1 MPSSGII
8 HRISLWVV
16 SVIEASRCTN
26 KGGFVMKKVIIIG
39 AGLGGLATALRLLK
53 SGYNVSIYEKSD
65 HVGGVVHH
73 KKSPCGQYTFEYC
86 ASIGISP
93 IEYDKVF
100 LDCGLNPREYY
111 EIVYSNEAYRA
122 FIDKNRHTD
131 LSYNVKNLVN
141 NIQSIFPRQ
150 GDNYMRLITK
160 SYSKYKIARQNL
172 LSESY
177 VGAMDNF
184 KSLYSLLRLGVLKT
198 AANYVNNYIEDE
210 CLANIILMQ
219 VLFIGSSPY
228 KISNTYCMIPA
239 VSQIDGIGYI
249 KNGLAQYSN
258 ALSKAILEAGGD
270 IYTSCNV
277 QEICVNEKN
286 ATGIIV
292 NDKFVSADILVAN
305 SDYQYTNSKLLQK
318 PIDNRNYKSSCGTFI
333 LHLGIDKFYPILK
346 LHNLFVNNNFHSEV
360 DRIFAGQLPEDCQL
374 YVYNPASIDDTICA
388 KGKMGIN
395 VLLRV
400 PNLTFGSIN
409 WDSSTIEYLKRICIN
424 KLSSIEGLEDIKQH
438 IEYEGYLTPN
448 NFLQEYNY
456 WQGGAYGI
464 AHTNMQSIILRPQV
478 RSAKLNNLYFV
489 GKSVHPGNGAS
500 IVLMGAE
507 IATKQII
514 KEAAY

>member
-1 MPSSGII
+1 
-8 HRISLWVV
+8 
-16 SVIEASRCTN
+16 
-26 KGGFVMKKVIIIG
+26 MKKVIIIG

-53 SGYNVSIYEKSD
+53 SGFNVSIYEKSD

-73 KKSPCGQYTFEYC
+73 KKSPCGQYIFDYC

-100 LDCGLNPREYY
+100 LDCGLDPRQYY
-111 EIVYSNEAYRA
+111 EIIYSNEAYRA
-122 FIDKNRHTD
+122 FIDSNKFVD
-131 LSYNVKNLVN
+131 LSYNIKELLNS
-141 NIQSIFPRQ
+141 IQNIFPAQ

-160 SYSKYKIARQNL
+160 SYYKYKIARQKL
-172 LSESY
+172 LSKSFIT
-177 VGAMDNF
+177 GPDNI
-184 KSLYSLLRLGVLKT
+184 KSLYSLLRLNVLKT

-210 CLANIILMQ
+210 GLANIILMQ

-258 ALSKAILEAGGD
+258 ALSKAVLEAGGK
-270 IYTSCNV
+270 IFTSCNV
-277 QEICVNEKN
+277 REICVNGKN

-292 NDKFVSADILVAN
+292 NDEFVSADLIVSN
-305 SDYQYTNSKLLQK
+305 SDYQYTNSTLLQK
-318 PIDNRNYKSSCGTFI
+318 PADSRKYKSSCGTFI
-333 LHLGIDKFYPILK
+333 FHLGIDKIYPILK
-346 LHNLFVNNNFHSEV
+346 LHNLFVNNNFKSEV
-360 DRIFAGQLPEDCQL
+360 DKVFRGQLPEDCQL

-400 PNLTFGSIN
+400 PNLTFDSIN
-409 WDSSTIEYLKRICIN
+409 WDSSTIDYLKRICID
-424 KLSSIEGLEDIKQH
+424 KLSSIEGLEDIEQH
-438 IEYEGYLTPN
+438 IEYQDFVTPVD
-448 NFLQEYNY
+448 FLQEYNY
-456 WQGGAYGI
+456 WHGGAYGI

-478 RSAKLNNLYFV
+478 KCTKLNNLYFV
-489 GKSVHPGNGAS
+489 GKSIHPGNGAS

-507 IATKQII
+507 IAAKHII

>member
-1 MPSSGII
+1 
-8 HRISLWVV
+8 
-16 SVIEASRCTN
+16 
-26 KGGFVMKKVIIIG
+26 MKKVIIIG

-53 SGYNVSIYEKSD
+53 SGFKVSIYEKSD

-73 KKSPCGQYTFEYC
+73 KKSPCGQYIFDYC

-100 LDCGLNPREYY
+100 LDCGLDPRQYY
-111 EIVYSNEAYRA
+111 EIIYSNEAYRA
-122 FIDKNRHTD
+122 FIDSNKFVD
-131 LSYNVKNLVN
+131 LSYNIKELLN
-141 NIQSIFPRQ
+141 NIQNIFPGQ

-160 SYSKYKIARQNL
+160 SYSKYRMARQKL
-172 LSESY
+172 LSKSFIT
-177 VGAMDNF
+177 GPDNI
-184 KSLYSLLRLGVLKT
+184 KSLCSLLRLDVLKT

-210 CLANIILMQ
+210 GLANIILMQ

-258 ALSKAILEAGGD
+258 ALLKAVLEAGGE

-277 QEICVNEKN
+277 REICVNGKN
-286 ATGIIV
+286 STGIIV

-305 SDYQYTNSKLLQK
+305 SDYQYTNSKLLRK
-318 PIDNRNYKSSCGTFI
+318 PVDNRNYKSSCGTFV
-333 LHLGIDKFYPILK
+333 LHLGIDKIYPILK
-346 LHNLFVNNNFHSEV
+346 LHNIIVSNNFKSEMV
-360 DRIFAGQLPEDCQL
+360 RVFRGQLPEDCQL
-374 YVYNPASIDDTICA
+374 YVYNPAEIDDTMCS
-388 KGKMGIN
+388 KGKMAIN
-395 VLLRV
+395 VLVRV
-400 PNLTFGSIN
+400 PNLTFNSIT
-409 WDSSTIEYLKRICIN
+409 WDNSSVEYLKRICIN
-424 KLSSIEGLEDIKQH
+424 KLSSIKGLEDIEQH
-438 IEYEGYLTPN
+438 IEYEDFLTPYD
-448 NFLQEYNY
+448 FLHDYNY

-478 RSAKLNNLYFV
+478 KSKKLNNLYFV

-500 IVLMGAE
+500 IVLVGAE
-507 IATKQII
+507 IAAKHII